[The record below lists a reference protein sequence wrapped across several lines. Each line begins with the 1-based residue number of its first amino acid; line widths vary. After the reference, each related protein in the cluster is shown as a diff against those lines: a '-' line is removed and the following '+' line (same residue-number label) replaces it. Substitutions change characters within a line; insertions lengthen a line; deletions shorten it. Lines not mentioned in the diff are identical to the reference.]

1 MPSKANK
8 EERGS
13 MIDPPLGEL
22 LRRVDSAYTLVVE
35 VAKRARQLSD
45 GAHKLTDCD
54 SEKNVTVAINEI
66 NEEKITY
73 IRTKSG
79 IK

>member
-1 MPSKANK
+1 MKDRIENK
-8 EERGS
+8 S
-13 MIDPPLGEL
+13 TMIEPGINSL
-22 LRRVDSAYTLVVE
+22 LTKVDSRYTLVVAT
-35 VAKRARQLSD
+35 AKRARQLTE
-45 GAHKLTDCD
+45 GAHKLTECNSD
-54 SEKNVTVAINEI
+54 KAVTVAINEI